1 MDQILKV
8 KPITPD
14 EVVHEI
20 PDVIIEV
27 VNDLI
32 REKWNGQKSHIL
44 QEEILERLS
53 IPRDEIFDKHW
64 LDFEHIYRE
73 AGWHV
78 IYDKPG
84 WNENYKAFFDF
95 TKK

>member
-1 MDQILKV
+1 MEQVLKV
-8 KPITPD
+8 KPISPN
-14 EVVHEI
+14 EVGHEI

-27 VNDLI
+27 VNALI
-32 REKWNGQKSHIL
+32 KEKWNGQNSHIF

-53 IPRDEIFDKHW
+53 IPRSEIFAKHW

-73 AGWHV
+73 AGWLV
-78 IYDKPG
+78 IYQG
-84 WNENYKAFFDF
+84 GNENYKAFFDF

>member
-1 MDQILKV
+1 MKV

-20 PDVIIEV
+20 PDVVIEV
-27 VNDLI
+27 VNALI
-32 REKWNGQKSHIL
+32 KEKWNGQKSHIL

-53 IPRDEIFDKHW
+53 IPHDEIFEKRW

-73 AGWHV
+73 AGWFV
-78 IYDKPG
+78 IYDKPA
-84 WNENYKAFFDF
+84 WDEDYKPYFDF
-95 TKK
+95 EKK

>member
-1 MDQILKV
+1 MKV

-14 EVVHEI
+14 EVAHEI

-27 VNDLI
+27 VNTLI
-32 REKWNGQKSHIL
+32 KEKWNGQKAHIL
-44 QEEILERLS
+44 QDEILLRLS
-53 IPRDEIFDKHW
+53 IPRDEVFEKHW
-64 LDFEHIYRE
+64 LDFEPIYRE

-84 WNENYKAFFDF
+84 FNENYKAFFDF

>member
-1 MDQILKV
+1 MEKKI
-8 KPITPD
+8 KPIAPD

-27 VNDLI
+27 VNTLI
-32 REKWNGQKSHIL
+32 KEKWNGRKSHIL
-44 QEEILERLS
+44 QDEILERLS
-53 IPRDEIFDKHW
+53 IPRDEVFEKHL

-73 AGWHV
+73 AGWSV

-84 WNENYKAFFDF
+84 WDENYKPFFEF
-95 TKK
+95 KRK